1 MEAEG
6 KKTATLKQQKRRPMS
21 GTNMDGNW
29 NRSAYLYEQ
38 GRDTEGQLTTFKTI
52 RTQTKMQQ
60 RVGGIE
66 RDDARQED
74 KKQKQVEK
82 SELAATVMV

>member
-1 MEAEG
+1 
-6 KKTATLKQQKRRPMS
+6 MS

-38 GRDTEGQLTTFKTI
+38 GRDPEGQVTTFKTI

-60 RVGGIE
+60 REWEGWREMMPG
-66 RDDARQED
+66 

-82 SELAATVMV
+82 SELAATFMV